1 MESQEKEK
9 DERSSQRFV
18 QKDARCQLT
27 SNYLFNETDLR
38 PLITDPLLSSASSHG
53 I

>member
-1 MESQEKEK
+1 MESQEK
-9 DERSSQRFV
+9 DERFV